1 MSWSY
6 SNIAASPSAGEII
19 RATSVLQTGHAELV
33 PIEHVHAM
41 VDLTW
46 SQWAL
51 GLAEILTTGVGVVFG
66 DDENRECLFL
76 TRTPIYAAD

>member
-6 SNIAASPSAGEII
+6 SNIVASPGAREII

-51 GLAEILTTGVGVVFG
+51 GLAEILTTGIGIILA

-76 TRTPIYAAD
+76 ARTPIYAAN